1 MSQRARRSSCSSVR
15 SRAFGPTGVEVCTI
29 GQGTWNFPE
38 SGAQRSQAITALRRG
53 IELGM
58 THIDTAEMYGNGGV
72 ETVLGDALAS
82 MPRERLFITSK
93 VLPANASYAGTIAAC
108 AASLRRMRL
117 EYLDCYL
124 LHWPGEHPLEET
136 MRALEN
142 LVQSGKARAI
152 GVSNFDL
159 PELLEARSYLRSVPL
174 SCNQVLYH
182 LRERGIER
190 RLLPYCERESIAI
203 TGYTPFGRGRFPRES
218 ALDGTIATIARKRAA
233 TPRQVILAFLT
244 RSPVMFAI
252 PKASTLDHTVE
263 NAGAGDV
270 VLDAAEIAAI
280 DAAFP
285 IGDDGPLASL

>member
-1 MSQRARRSSCSSVR
+1 MR

-29 GQGTWNFPE
+29 GQGTWNLPE
-38 SGAQRSQAITALRRG
+38 SGAQRSQAIAALRRG

-58 THIDTAEMYGNGGV
+58 THIDTAEMYGSGGV
-72 ETVLGDALAS
+72 EIVLGDALATV
-82 MPRERLFITSK
+82 PRERLFITSK
-93 VLPANASYAGTIAAC
+93 VLPAHAGYAGTIAAC
-108 AASLRRMRL
+108 EASLRRMRL

-124 LHWPGEHPLEET
+124 LHWPGDRPLEET
-136 MRALEN
+136 MGALEN
-142 LVQSGKARAI
+142 LVQSGKARTI

-159 PELLEARSYLRSVPL
+159 PALLQARSYLRNVPL

-190 RLLPYCERESIAI
+190 RLLPYCQRESIAI

-218 ALDGTIATIARKRAA
+218 AVDGAIAAIARKREA

-244 RSPVMFAI
+244 RSPMTFAI
-252 PKASTLDHTVE
+252 PKASSLAHTIE
-263 NAGAGDV
+263 NAGAGDL
-270 VLDAAEIAAI
+270 VLETAEIAAI

-285 IGDDGPLASL
+285 VGDDGPLASL